1 MKKLT
6 LISFLCLFHLANI
19 SAQVVSSG
27 KSTIHINNK
36 PLPKVT
42 EQGNTIIQPADKDI
56 YGKYYALIIG
66 IDNYASPEIIKPDK
80 SLRDAEQF
88 YNVIT
93 TRYTFEKNNVSFLP
107 NAKMAEI
114 KEALDSLAKKVG
126 PSDNFLI
133 FFTGKG
139 HSDPGSEAGFWFP
152 SDAQGIGFWFIPS
165 DEKECTRLAW
175 LSNRTL
181 GDYLSKIN
189 SKHTL
194 IITDA
199 CFRYPLFHARSISGD
214 ATVAV
219 NKLNEMTGKK
229 AITSGMLSNVKGGYF
244 SYLSD
249 YLEKNSEKYLPSE
262 KLFNSFSKTVPI
274 NSEVIPQFGEI
285 SNLGDKGG
293 DFIFILRD

>member
-6 LISFLCLFHLANI
+6 LLFLLCLFQVASI
-19 SAQVVSSG
+19 TAQVVSSG
-27 KSTIHINNK
+27 KVTIHINNK
-36 PLPKVT
+36 PLPVKN
-42 EQGNTIIQPADKDI
+42 NTTQPANNDI
-56 YGKYYALIIG
+56 FGKYYALVIG
-66 IDNYASPEIIKPDK
+66 INNYSDPGINKPDRT
-80 SLRDAEQF
+80 LRDAEQF

-133 FFTGKG
+133 FFTGRG
-139 HSDPGSEAGFWFP
+139 YSDPGSEAGFWLP
-152 SDAQGIGFWFIPS
+152 SDAKGIGYWLIPS
-165 DEKECTRLAW
+165 DEKESNRIAW

-181 GDYLSKIN
+181 GDWLSKIN

-194 IITDA
+194 LITDA
-199 CFRYPLFHARSISGD
+199 CFRYPLFHARTVSGEI
-214 ATVAV
+214 TLTV
-219 NKLNEMTGKK
+219 NKLNEMAGKK
-229 AITSGMLSNVKGGYF
+229 AITSEMLSNVQVDFF

-249 YLEKNSEKYLPSE
+249 KLEKNTQKYLPSE
-262 KLFNSFSKTVPI
+262 KLFDIFSKTVTI
-274 NSEVIPQFGEI
+274 NSEVKPQFGEI

-293 DFIFILRD
+293 DFIFILKD